1 MRLPD
6 PSGAG
11 HPPVPATISAPLTVL
26 MAAACG
32 AIVANLYYAQPL
44 IALIGPDVGL
54 PPALASFIVTLT
66 QIGYGLGLMLMVPLG
81 DIIENKKLVLIA
93 VGVTAFALL
102 LAAVAPSALPFLGA
116 VLFIGVCSSIA
127 QVLVPMA
134 AHMASDETRGR
145 TVGNVMSGLMIGILF
160 ARPLAG
166 VLADWVGW
174 RGVFF
179 GSAAFMLALAL
190 LLLRY
195 LPQRHPQSGHSYSQL
210 IGSLWT
216 IFRETPVLRRR
227 GFYQFALFADF
238 SLFWTSAPLE
248 LAGAPFH
255 LSQTQ
260 IALFALAGAAGALSA
275 PLAGRLADRGF
286 GRIGTGLAIAGVFA
300 AFALTG
306 LVSIGSIAA
315 LVVAAILLD
324 FCVQANMV
332 FGQRS
337 LFMMAP
343 AIRSRLSGIY
353 VAIIFMGGAVG
364 SAIASPL
371 YETFGWSGILAA
383 GLAFPLT
390 AFLFYLTELT
400 GRRAEAR

>member
-6 PSGAG
+6 PAG
-11 HPPVPATISAPLTVL
+11 VGPAPIPATISGPLTIL

-54 PPALASFIVTLT
+54 PPALASLVVTLT

-81 DIIENKKLVLIA
+81 DIIENKKLILIA

-116 VLFIGVCSSIA
+116 VLFIGICSSIA

-145 TVGNVMSGLMIGILF
+145 TVGNVMGGLMVGILF

-166 VLADWVGW
+166 VLADQIGW

-179 GSAAFMLALAL
+179 ASAGLMLALAL
-190 LLLRY
+190 LLLRH
-195 LPQRHPQSGHSYSQL
+195 LPQRHPHSGHTYTQL
-210 IGSLWT
+210 IGSLWS
-216 IFRETPVLRRR
+216 IFRDTPVLRRR

-248 LAGAPFH
+248 LAGEPFH

-260 IALFALAGAAGALSA
+260 IAIFALAGAAGALSA

-286 GRIGTGLAIAGVFA
+286 GRIGTGLAIAGVFV
-300 AFALTG
+300 AFALSG
-306 LVSIGSIAA
+306 MVSVGSIAA
-315 LVVAAILLD
+315 LVIAAILLD

-353 VAIIFMGGAVG
+353 VATIFMGGAVG

-371 YETFGWSGILAA
+371 YESFGWNGILAA
-383 GLAFPLT
+383 GLAFPLA
-390 AFLFYLTELT
+390 AFLFYLTELF
-400 GRRAEAR
+400 GRPAEAH